1 MVNLD
6 LKEYEKNLE
15 RALSSVPKEKSG
27 RDRFELTRLQVT
39 LTGNRTVIT
48 NFKEICDYLNR
59 DPQHVL
65 KFLSAELAT
74 AATIEGG
81 RIVFQGKFSDD
92 GLTKLL
98 NRYVQDFVICP
109 ACTRPDTK
117 ITKEG
122 RISFLVCEAC
132 GAKSSIRHI

>member
-1 MVNLD
+1 MINLD

-15 RALSSVPKEKSG
+15 RAQSLIPQNKGV
-27 RDRFELTRLQVT
+27 RDRFELMKLQVNV
-39 LTGNRTVIT
+39 TGNRTIVT
-48 NFKEICDYLNR
+48 NFKEICDYMNR

-81 RIVFQGKFSDD
+81 RIVFQGKFYEDA
-92 GLTKLL
+92 LTKLL
-98 NRYVQDFVICP
+98 NRYVQDFLICP

-117 ITKEG
+117 IIKEG

>member
-1 MVNLD
+1 MD
-6 LKEYEKNLE
+6 FEEYEKNLE
-15 RALSSVPKEKSG
+15 RALSLVPKDKSSG
-27 RDRFELTRLQVT
+27 DRFELTRLQVN

-48 NFKEICDYLNR
+48 NFKELCDHLNR

-74 AATIEGG
+74 AATIEAG
-81 RIVFQGKFSDD
+81 RIIFQGKFSEDA
-92 GLTKLL
+92 LTRLL
-98 NRYVQDFVICP
+98 SRYVQDCVICP

-117 ITKEG
+117 IIKEG

-132 GAKSSIRHI
+132 GAKSSIRHA